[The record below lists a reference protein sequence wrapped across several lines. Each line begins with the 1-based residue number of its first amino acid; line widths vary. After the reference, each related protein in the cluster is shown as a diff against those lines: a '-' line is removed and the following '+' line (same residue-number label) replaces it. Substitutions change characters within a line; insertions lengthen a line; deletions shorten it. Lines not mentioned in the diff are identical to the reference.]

1 MAPFSYSDVFEVA
14 KQWPAVEQVGLAE
27 ALLHNVRSIWRQ
39 GADTTLADDSLRP
52 LSGMTTSELQVLADA
67 VVSAAQQEKLHELLD
82 KNSAGMLSP
91 EEANILDALVEAVDQ
106 VAMLKARAMYTL
118 QLYSR

>member
-27 ALLHNVRSIWRQ
+27 ALLRNVRSIWRQ
-39 GADTTLADDSLRP
+39 GADTSPADDSLRP
-52 LSGMTTSELQVLADA
+52 LNGMTTSELQVLADA

>member
-27 ALLHNVRSIWRQ
+27 ALLRNVRSIWRQ
-39 GADTTLADDSLRP
+39 GADTSHADDSLRP
-52 LSGMTTSELQVLADA
+52 LNGMTTSELQVLADA